1 MSVLEDVRKRAVEV
15 WTEEGLMNER
25 VRVVAGP
32 LTVEQAIGNPKE
44 QDFPIQK
51 GKERL
56 LEAGFKESYGQAF
69 TDHFGN
75 YSGKLSEIA
84 ALDFDSNFSR
94 AIFVST
100 LNAVMCH
107 LDRSQHTIHCKDESP
122 ALCSRQ
128 MPEYIRTTYG
138 NPKITL
144 VGFQPAMIEA
154 LGGSFDLRV
163 LDLDV
168 DNIGQVK
175 RGTLV
180 EGPDA
185 TEDAL
190 AWADL
195 LCVTGTTLVNDTID
209 RFQGDSPVLFYGTTI
224 AGAADLMGWSR
235 FCPMSS

>member
-1 MSVLEDVRKRAVEV
+1 MSVLETVRKRAVEV
-15 WTEEGLMNER
+15 WTEEGLLDER

-32 LTVEQAIGNPKE
+32 LSVEEAIGTPDE
-44 QDFPIQK
+44 HDFPIQQ

-56 LEAGFKESYGQAF
+56 LEAGFKDSRGQAF
-69 TDHFGN
+69 TDHFGT

-84 ALDFDSNFSR
+84 AFDLKDTFSR
-94 AIFVST
+94 AIFVAT
-100 LNAVMCH
+100 LNAVMRD
-107 LDRSQHTIHCKDESP
+107 LDRTQRTVHCKDEGP
-122 ALCSRQ
+122 KLCSHK
-128 MPEYIRTTYG
+128 MPEYIRATFG
-138 NPKITL
+138 DPNITL

-154 LGGSFDLRV
+154 LGSSFKLRV

-168 DNIGQVK
+168 DNIGQIK

-185 TEDAL
+185 TNDAL
-190 AWADL
+190 GWADL

-209 RFQGDSPVLFYGTTI
+209 MFIGDTPVLFYGTTI

>member
-1 MSVLEDVRKRAVEV
+1 MSVLETVRKRAVEV
-15 WTEEGLMNER
+15 WTEEGILDEQ

-32 LTVEQAIGNPKE
+32 LTVEEAIGTPEE

-56 LEAGFKESYGQAF
+56 LEAGFKESRGQAF
-69 TDHFGN
+69 TDHFGT

-84 ALDFDSNFSR
+84 AFDLKDDFSR
-94 AIFVST
+94 AIFVAT
-100 LNAVMCH
+100 LNAVMRD
-107 LDRSQHTIHCKDESP
+107 LDRTQRTVHCRDEGP
-122 ALCSRQ
+122 KLCSHR
-128 MPEYIRTTYG
+128 MPEYISATFG
-138 NPKITL
+138 SPKITL

-154 LGGSFDLRV
+154 LGGLFELRV

-168 DNIGQVK
+168 DNIGQMK
-175 RGTLV
+175 RGTLI

-185 TEDAL
+185 TKDAL

-209 RFQGDSPVLFYGTTI
+209 LFTGDTPVLFYGTTI